1 MLPIRSNMVMCWVQ
15 QQRRQRLEE
24 DQGDNRLNA
33 LLSRVERKT
42 REVSRLLLTLHT
54 NVDDGSFLLP

>member
-1 MLPIRSNMVMCWVQ
+1 MVMCWVQ

-42 REVSRLLLTLHT
+42 REVSRLLLTLHAT
-54 NVDDGSFLLP
+54 VDDGSFLLP